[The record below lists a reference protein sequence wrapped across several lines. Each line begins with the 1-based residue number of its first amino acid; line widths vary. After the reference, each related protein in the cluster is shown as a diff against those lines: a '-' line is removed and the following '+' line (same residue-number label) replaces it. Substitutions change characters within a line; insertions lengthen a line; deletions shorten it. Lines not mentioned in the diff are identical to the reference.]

1 MYEIIALFTIL
12 NPCLFTT
19 TTRQLCRVAFAL
31 LTMSGRGTML
41 NISRWTGQGGS
52 YRTVQRFFNT
62 VIPWATICWMFFR
75 THLLDCESNYILAG
89 DEVVVPK
96 SGKSTYGLSRFFSAL
111 YSKVIP
117 GLSFLAVSLVSVNR
131 RRSYPGLF
139 SFNNFHFMRLTA
151 SLGFEAKYLVASAIA
166 VYPANRNADIAV
178 FRIAAITCGMTPH
191 RTGEASSP
199 NIVSRI

>member
-12 NPCLFTT
+12 NPCLSTT
-19 TTRQLCRVAFAL
+19 TTRQLCRVVFAL
-31 LTMSGRGTML
+31 LAMSGRVTML

-75 THLLDCESNYILAG
+75 THLLDCESDYILAG
-89 DEVVVPK
+89 DEVVVPQ

-111 YSKVIP
+111 YSKAIP

-131 RRSYPGLF
+131 RRSYPMVMDK
-139 SFNNFHFMRLTA
+139 SC
-151 SLGFEAKYLVASAIA
+151 VA
-166 VYPANRNADIAV
+166 R
-178 FRIAAITCGMTPH
+178 H
-191 RTGEASSP
+191 RQIKEFVLP
-199 NIVSRI
+199 NIVITPRQQRQNPNTGVQKGAGTGTKTMSCSVMC